1 MPKHIKY
8 FEWTWLGSLAIG
20 IIVSALSYSEMVPD
34 ELEVFVEV
42 FAGFILFFY
51 FFIFGIILLLILLI
65 SRKRNNI
72 AKWILVVMFG
82 FGIVMY
88 IPQLAF
94 LFNIGFVGVLS
105 SLQLLAQCVGLY
117 FLFTEES
124 REWFRVAKTN

>member
-1 MPKHIKY
+1 M
-8 FEWTWLGSLAIG
+8 SLFRSS
-20 IIVSALSYSEMVPD
+20 IIVSALSYSEMVPGG
-34 ELEVFVEV
+34 LEI
-42 FAGFILFFY
+42 FAGFIQFFT
-51 FFIFGIILLLILLI
+51 FGISLLLILLI

-72 AKWILVVMFG
+72 AKWILVVMYG

-94 LFNIGFVGVLS
+94 LLNIGFVGVLS

-117 FLFTEES
+117 FLFTEDS

>member
-8 FEWTWLGSLAIG
+8 FEWTWLGSLVIG
-20 IIVSALSYSEMVPD
+20 IIVSSISYSEMVPV
-34 ELEVFVEV
+34 ELEV

-51 FFIFGIILLLILLI
+51 FFIFGIGLLLILLI

-105 SLQLLAQCVGLY
+105 SLQFLAQCVGLY
-117 FLFTEES
+117 FLFTEDS

>member
-8 FEWTWLGSLAIG
+8 FEWTWLGSLATG
-20 IIVSALSYSEMVPD
+20 IIVSALSYSEMVPGG
-34 ELEVFVEV
+34 LEI
-42 FAGFILFFY
+42 FAGFIQFFT
-51 FFIFGIILLLILLI
+51 FGISLLLILLI

-105 SLQLLAQCVGLY
+105 SLQFLAQCVGLY
-117 FLFTEES
+117 FLFTEDS

>member
-20 IIVSALSYSEMVPD
+20 IIVSALSYSEMVPGG
-34 ELEVFVEV
+34 LEI
-42 FAGFILFFY
+42 FAGFIQFFT
-51 FFIFGIILLLILLI
+51 FGISLLLILLI

-94 LFNIGFVGVLS
+94 LLNIGFVGVLS

-117 FLFTEES
+117 FLFTEDS

>member
-34 ELEVFVEV
+34 ELEVF
-42 FAGFILFFY
+42 AGFILFFT
-51 FFIFGIILLLILLI
+51 FGIMLLLILLT

-72 AKWILVVMFG
+72 AKWILVIMFG

>member
-20 IIVSALSYSEMVPD
+20 IIVSALSYSEMVLGG
-34 ELEVFVEV
+34 LEI
-42 FAGFILFFY
+42 FAGFIQFFT
-51 FFIFGIILLLILLI
+51 FGISLLLILLI

-72 AKWILVVMFG
+72 AKWILVVMYG

-94 LFNIGFVGVLS
+94 LLNIGFVGVLS

-117 FLFTEES
+117 FLFTEDS